1 MLNIVFC
8 DDNSQFLV
16 LLRSV
21 VENECRK
28 IIPKEEERNIGPAF
42 DSGEELIEYM
52 KDNHVDVV
60 LLDIDMPNM
69 NGFEV
74 ARYLCKEHKNVKIVF
89 MSFINCLKGICSSLK
104 KTFPL
109 SILDISKISLIRES
123 KNFAETSILFKQ
135 SSTEFE
141 SFIESN
147 ARLVI
152 PIIAFIGV
160 RIS

>member
-60 LLDIDMPNM
+60 LLDIDMPN
-69 NGFEV
+69 
-74 ARYLCKEHKNVKIVF
+74 
-89 MSFINCLKGICSSLK
+89 INNRR
-104 KTFPL
+104 F
-109 SILDISKISLIRES
+109 
-123 KNFAETSILFKQ
+123 
-135 SSTEFE
+135 
-141 SFIESN
+141 
-147 ARLVI
+147 
-152 PIIAFIGV
+152 
-160 RIS
+160 